1 MCGGW
6 GACVMQKHSQ
16 CKMQCSVTDPE
27 TVCFSWSI
35 RMCLRMVRLPTYR
48 KIFDATLQQWVL
60 ILFA

>member
-1 MCGGW
+1 
-6 GACVMQKHSQ
+6 MQKHSQ
-16 CKMQCSVTDPE
+16 CKMQCSVTEPE

-48 KIFDATLQQWVL
+48 RIFDATLQQWVL

>member
-1 MCGGW
+1 
-6 GACVMQKHSQ
+6 MQKHSQ

-48 KIFDATLQQWVL
+48 RIFDATLQQWVL